1 MEAKVD
7 AVGVGFPVH
16 FSSVYNTDYEKL
28 YRLDSPE
35 IPGVACAWST
45 KHQRTGDFVIISSMK
60 RQEWT
65 DIITQGRG
73 DADHWVTGYTIQ
85 YSDDG
90 MNWTHYNYG
99 TTIEGNSDRNTKK
112 MHTFTAPIVAR
123 AIEITIAKYHGHP
136 SMRFGALFRAD
147 AEN

>member
-16 FSSVYNTDYEKL
+16 FSSVHNYDHDTL
-28 YRLDSPE
+28 YRLDSSE

-45 KHQRTGDFVIISSMK
+45 KHARAGDFVIISSMK

-73 DADHWVTGYTIQ
+73 DYDQWVTGYTIE
-85 YSDDG
+85 YSVDG
-90 MNWTHYNYG
+90 MHWSHYNYG

-112 MHTFTAPIVAR
+112 VHTFTAPIVAR
-123 AIEITIAKYHGHP
+123 AIKITIASYYDHP
-136 SMRFGALFRAD
+136 SMRFGALFRDD
-147 AEN
+147 AAN